1 MFSHSSNCTDIQQD
15 HERHRVIGVDYPGLV
30 PRPGKSVRGTLVEN
44 LTLQDVIRLDAFEGD
59 VDSGNVRN
67 TADGRNTKEEMSL

>member
-1 MFSHSSNCTDIQQD
+1 MPQD

-44 LTLQDVIRLDAFEGD
+44 LTLQDIIRLDAFEGE
-59 VDSGNVRN
+59 VYFRKHFGTLLTEGIRKKRCSREYH
-67 TADGRNTKEEMSL
+67 R